1 MPVTYEPIGY
11 ARTPFLEKVDAP
23 RQGVVAAGTRAVI
36 ELTPKAEF
44 ADALRDLDEWER
56 VIIIFHFHLA
66 LDFRPCVQPP
76 RSDRRRGVL
85 STRSPHRPNP
95 IGLTV
100 ARLVSVVGTS
110 VTVEDVDL
118 LDGTPILDIK
128 PYVPYADAFPD
139 ASSGWLDDAGRA
151 TGSGPRDPKGPY
163 AVQFSARAEEQLT
176 WLGAEGAFLR
186 GKLEA
191 SLALGPN
198 PHAYR
203 RIRKVSDGLVVSVKQ
218 WRAHVTEAASRT
230 MHVERIFT
238 GFRPSEYHTRPD
250 CALHLAFTQAFPS

>member
-1 MPVTYEPIGY
+1 MQVTYEPIGY
-11 ARTPFLEKVDAP
+11 ARTPFVDKVDAP

-56 VIIIFHFHLA
+56 VILLFHFHLA

-100 ARLVSVVGTS
+100 ARLVSVEGTN

-128 PYVPYADAFPD
+128 PYVPYADAFPE
-139 ASSGWLDDAGRA
+139 ASSGWLDGA
-151 TGSGPRDPKGPY
+151 PRDPKTPY
-163 AVQFSARAEEQLT
+163 ETVFTPLAEAQLV
-176 WLGAEGAFLR
+176 WLREEGTFLR
-186 GKLEA
+186 EKIKA
-191 SLALGPN
+191 ALALGPN

-203 RIRKVSDGLVVSVKQ
+203 RIRKVDGGLVLSVKQ
-218 WRAHVTEAASRT
+218 WRAQVRADERLRI
-230 MHVERIFT
+230 MHVDRIFT
-238 GFRPSEYHTRPD
+238 GFRPSEYHTRPE
-250 CALHLAFTQAFPS
+250 CALHLAFTEAFPA

>member
-1 MPVTYEPIGY
+1 MVVTYEPIGY
-11 ARTPFLEKVDAP
+11 ARTPFLEKSDAP

-66 LDFRPCVQPP
+66 IDFKPCVQPP

-100 ARLVSVVGTS
+100 AKLVSVHGTS

-139 ASSGWLDDAGRA
+139 ASSGWLEGA
-151 TGSGPRDPKGPY
+151 PRDPKEAY
-163 AVQFSARAEEQLT
+163 EVRFSELAAEQLR
-176 WLGAEGAFLR
+176 WLGEEGVFLR
-186 GKLEA
+186 GKLIA
-191 SLALGPN
+191 TLALGPN

-203 RIRKVSDGLVVSVKQ
+203 RIRKVDDGLVVSVKQ
-218 WRAHVTEAASRT
+218 WRANVSNDAARV

-238 GFRPSEYHTRPD
+238 GFRPSEYHTRPE
-250 CALHLAFTQAFPS
+250 CALHLAFAEAFPP